1 MSILV
6 LNRPGVI
13 STFML
18 RPSGHWMSSQYFNCK
33 QIASFIPAINCC
45 PVTGFGH
52 FEYFAPH
59 CINPC
64 SILVGA
70 GSKHIILTI
79 WGSAQ
84 DQHSPQGAMTLQNN
98 AWFLAEGHSHSPKDY
113 KYKDTL
119 LVPWVL
125 CEGVPHMQCFCDS
138 IQRVKDSEDAN
149 NRHKNPKQ
157 KCIFAGHVSATI
169 AFGLKPARPVADLIF
184 TMSNISNFSTWYK
197 ESCFYLPLPL
207 NLWWMQLLLLCP
219 SVNNSNQLPLMLVVF
234 RHSCNCKIRTVSIVE
249 DIIQLIC
256 TWRKELSKIITE

>member
-45 PVTGFGH
+45 PVTRFGR
-52 FEYFAPH
+52 FENLAPH

-125 CEGVPHMQCFCDS
+125 CEGVPLCS
-138 IQRVKDSEDAN
+138 
-149 NRHKNPKQ
+149 
-157 KCIFAGHVSATI
+157 VSMILFREWKILRMPTI
-169 AFGLKPARPVADLIF
+169 GTKI
-184 TMSNISNFSTWYK
+184 
-197 ESCFYLPLPL
+197 
-207 NLWWMQLLLLCP
+207 P
-219 SVNNSNQLPLMLVVF
+219 SQN
-234 RHSCNCKIRTVSIVE
+234 VSL
-249 DIIQLIC
+249 QAMC
-256 TWRKELSKIITE
+256 QPQ